1 MLWGKACGQGRSPG
15 VWTGIPGL
23 EVRAK
28 GSDKEA
34 GPVVSGG
41 IRCGEF
47 GPTAGAGVRPEA
59 PQAGAGAGPAA
70 VGAGA
75 PQRLKAAQ
83 GKAKAR
89 AKLCRRPPESQEGG
103 LGLLLALTGS
113 SPPPTAALARCPH
126 RKRK

>member
-1 MLWGKACGQGRSPG
+1 MRNQVENQGGGAGRQQGVGCAQGQGLRTGAEPWGLDWDPGPG
-15 VWTGIPGL
+15 VGL

-28 GSDKEA
+28 GSDKGA

-47 GPTAGAGVRPEA
+47 GPTAGAGARPEA
-59 PQAGAGAGPAA
+59 PQAGGGAGPAA

-75 PQRLKAAQ
+75 PQRLKAAR

-89 AKLCRRPPESQEGG
+89 AKLC
-103 LGLLLALTGS
+103 
-113 SPPPTAALARCPH
+113 
-126 RKRK
+126 